1 MKKKRLKYIKKNKKK
16 ISKGTREKKTS
27 QRIKKKKISIKT
39 KKFLEKM
46 IGNLIVLKQYRD
58 YDYPDYKGI
67 RDVENLFGKVNE
79 DYITNQ

>member
-1 MKKKRLKYIKKNKKK
+1 
-16 ISKGTREKKTS
+16 
-27 QRIKKKKISIKT
+27 
-39 KKFLEKM
+39 M

-79 DYITNQ
+79 DYYKSVKTKGAFNDNYIEYQSTVTKTNNYQLKNIFS

>member
-1 MKKKRLKYIKKNKKK
+1 
-16 ISKGTREKKTS
+16 
-27 QRIKKKKISIKT
+27 
-39 KKFLEKM
+39 M

-67 RDVENLFGKVNE
+67 RDLFGKVNE

>member
-1 MKKKRLKYIKKNKKK
+1 
-16 ISKGTREKKTS
+16 
-27 QRIKKKKISIKT
+27 
-39 KKFLEKM
+39 M

-67 RDVENLFGKVNE
+67 RDAENLFGKVNE

>member
-1 MKKKRLKYIKKNKKK
+1 MKKKRRTRKKYQR
-16 ISKGTREKKTS
+16 GREKKK
-27 QRIKKKKISIKT
+27 RVKELKKKKISIKT